1 MNPPSIK
8 TRKVTIKD
16 VLNEHE
22 LELLG
27 IRESIDGTPVNSS
40 RKISEFL
47 HDNGMRETEEY
58 FAVRAKYKDKM
69 ADKEERKK
77 YWNELVAYFHK
88 FYRSKIDEY
97 LKSVNKNE
105 SE

>member
-1 MNPPSIK
+1 MNSNK

-27 IRESIDGTPVNSS
+27 ITESVDGTPVNSS

-47 HDNGMRETEEY
+47 HDSGMRETSEY
-58 FAVRAKYKDKM
+58 IEIRSRYCDKM
-69 ADKEERKK
+69 RDKEERKK
-77 YWNELVAYFHK
+77 YFHEISSFIGRYYGQK
-88 FYRSKIDEY
+88 VEEY
-97 LKSVNKNE
+97 IKENLS
-105 SE
+105 